1 MYARLILFTIG
12 PGKRAVA
19 EKMVV
24 QFAPALRSRK
34 GFKGATFLADD
45 SVGEYGSLVLWE
57 TKEDAEDAAK
67 NLFPEVQKA
76 LSGLVKEPPRHPL
89 FEVVEVKT

>member
-12 PGKRAVA
+12 PGKRALA
-19 EKMVV
+19 DKIAG

-34 GFKGATFLADD
+34 GFKGVTFLADD

-57 TKEDAEDAAK
+57 TKEDAEDAAE

-76 LSGLVKEPPRHPL
+76 LSGLVKGPPTHPL
-89 FEVVEVKT
+89 YEVVEV